1 MQRIQ
6 PQALT
11 DKELVSA
18 ALLMFEPDTG
28 MPLDFQKEVVRRLAS
43 HVQDAYLRAT
53 EYGTAR
59 ERKKDYKISDPKQLP
74 LF

>member
-18 ALLMFEPDTG
+18 SLLMFEPDTG
-28 MPLDFQKEVVRRLAS
+28 MPVDFQKEVVRRLS
-43 HVQDAYLRAT
+43 SYVHDARINMT
-53 EYGTAR
+53 
-59 ERKKDYKISDPKQLP
+59 DYKTSDPKQLP